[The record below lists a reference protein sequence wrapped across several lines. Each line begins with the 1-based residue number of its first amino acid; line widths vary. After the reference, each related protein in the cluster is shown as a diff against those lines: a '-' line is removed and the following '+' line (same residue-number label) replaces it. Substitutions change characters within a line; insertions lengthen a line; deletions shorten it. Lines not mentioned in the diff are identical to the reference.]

1 MGNLAGGGGGGG
13 LLGGLMGGGGSSGGG
28 GFLGNLLGG
37 LPDPLGIGKMLG
49 ITGQEKPEM
58 GAGGPPPGPQQP
70 SGVQFNGGPP
80 GSGVS
85 FNPSQMLNSP
95 MGPTGFGVGS
105 GGRRQ

>member
-1 MGNLAGGGGGGG
+1 MGNLAGGSGGSGG
-13 LLGGLMGGGGSSGGG
+13 LLGGLLGGGSGGGGG

-49 ITGQEKPEM
+49 ITGQEKPPGM
-58 GAGGPPPGPQQP
+58 GGPPPGPP
-70 SGVQFNGGPP
+70 APAGTQFNGGPQ

-95 MGPTGFGVGS
+95 MGPTGFGVGG
-105 GGRRQ
+105 GGRR